1 MVRLTDEQL
10 SRNRARVT
18 EHLNDDDWLSA
29 NKDWVVQAESDER
42 DYLDTIDA
50 LRAERDAA
58 NVITEDEFAE
68 LTKDSS
74 AVDRLKDYDALRAE
88 RDVAVQA
95 AAVEMRQKCAEKLFR
110 WSDFCWRS
118 YPDQALAMKQRGREI
133 EEIPLPTDALAER
146 DKRLLEP
153 LEKLRAACQQIAD
166 EITGNQNVPSLLA
179 MDMIHDAL
187 AALKE
192 PKP

>member
-42 DYLDTIDA
+42 DYLDTI
-50 LRAERDAA
+50 
-58 NVITEDEFAE
+58 
-68 LTKDSS
+68 
-74 AVDRLKDYDALRAE
+74 DALRAE